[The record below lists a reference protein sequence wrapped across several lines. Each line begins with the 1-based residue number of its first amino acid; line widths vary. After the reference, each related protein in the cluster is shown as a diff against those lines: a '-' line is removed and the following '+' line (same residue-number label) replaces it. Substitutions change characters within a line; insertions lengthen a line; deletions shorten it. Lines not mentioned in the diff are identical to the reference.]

1 MVQVN
6 DGEDLVN
13 TVVTSAESKDFKTI
27 ISELTSSVNI
37 YRQRKNQVHN
47 KRMNIVNIL
56 PTFLVGPILQV
67 SSYLA
72 SIGISVNFL
81 GIKKYEFGSCVLT
94 SIGSIGVEDGYA
106 PIPPLSFAPMLVSV
120 CKKKTKYYYDKDI
133 KIHEKRSLGLNF
145 TIDNRFIDAKDA
157 EGIHRDV
164 NLLLVLLTFFFKIL
178 VEKDWRK
185 S

>member
-13 TVVTSAESKDFKTI
+13 TVITSAESKDFKTI
-27 ISELTSSVNI
+27 ISELTSSVNK
-37 YRQRKNQVHN
+37 YRQKKNEVHN
-47 KRMNIVNIL
+47 KRMNLINIL
-56 PTFLVGPILQV
+56 PSFLVGPILQV

-72 SIGISVNFL
+72 SIGISINFL

-94 SIGSIGVEDGYA
+94 SIGSIGVEDAYP
-106 PIPPLSFAPMLVSV
+106 PIPPLSFAPMLVSA
-120 CKKKTKYYYDKDI
+120 CKKKTKYYYDKDL
-133 KIHEKRSLGLNF
+133 KIHEKSSLGLNF

-164 NLLLVLLTFFFKIL
+164 KFLLFVLLTFFLNF
-178 VEKDWRK
+178 